1 MIDRVRER
9 IYPPDARQFEKYR
22 KKEGTEAKI
31 TKRRLESQK
40 KVVRR
45 KSGEVFI
52 VVLGI

>member
-9 IYPPDARQFEKYR
+9 IYPPDARQFGKYH
-22 KKEGTEAKI
+22 KKEGIQTEI
-31 TKRRLESQK
+31 TKK
-40 KVVRR
+40 KVGESKIVRR